1 MHAQVL
7 IKINED
13 FLSHLMQDNF
23 ELERLA
29 YYKTIDFSAPS
40 YIPLTKDIV
49 YLSSKYNDTLLLNKY
64 AFFTKDTN
72 DLILVFY
79 GAVVLNSNKIYTHIL
94 QELTLKKIAESKIAQ
109 LSELI
114 DFIEGRVNSKT
125 NSIQFYTTSERI
137 KKLQQK
143 SLFIATLLSIIVPGT
158 GKYYL
163 MQNGEATGTIF
174 LNLLASAPVI
184 ESIIKIGLI
193 STGTLITGLVFLPVY
208 MANIYGTVISKKILL
223 KKLNTQLKNEVLD
236 YCNYQLRN

>member
-1 MHAQVL
+1 M
-7 IKINED
+7 
-13 FLSHLMQDNF
+13 
-23 ELERLA
+23 
-29 YYKTIDFSAPS
+29 
-40 YIPLTKDIV
+40 
-49 YLSSKYNDTLLLNKY
+49 
-64 AFFTKDTN
+64 
-72 DLILVFY
+72 
-79 GAVVLNSNKIYTHIL
+79 
-94 QELTLKKIAESKIAQ
+94 
-109 LSELI
+109 SEII
-114 DFIEGRVNSKT
+114 DFIEGRENSKT

-174 LNLLASAPVI
+174 LNLLVSAPVI

-208 MANIYGTVISKKILL
+208 IANIYGTVISKKILL

>member
-7 IKINED
+7 VKINED

-29 YYKTIDFSAPS
+29 YYKTIDFSSPS
-40 YIPLTKDIV
+40 AVSLAKDIV
-49 YLSSKYNDTLLLNKY
+49 YLSSKYKDTLLLNKY
-64 AFFTKDTN
+64 TLFAKDTN

-79 GAVVLNSNKIYTHIL
+79 GALVLNSNKIYSHII

-109 LSELI
+109 LNALI
-114 DFIEGRVNSKT
+114 DFIEGKVNSKT
-125 NSIQFYTTSERI
+125 NSNQFNTTSERI
-137 KKLQQK
+137 KKLQKK
-143 SLFIATLLSIIVPGT
+143 SLFVATLLSIIVPGT

-174 LNLLASAPVI
+174 LNLLASAPLI
-184 ESIIKIGLI
+184 ESIIKIGLV
-193 STGTLITGLVFLPVY
+193 STSTLITGLVFLPVY
-208 MANIYGTVISKKILL
+208 MANIYGTVISKKLLL

-236 YCNYQLRN
+236 YCTYQLRN